1 MEQMTYEQAVAR
13 LEEIVKKLETGEGG
27 LADMIALY
35 QEGVALHDR
44 CAAMLD
50 GFEKKLSTLRP
61 EKEA

>member
-1 MEQMTYEQAVAR
+1 MEQMTYEQAVVR

-27 LADMIALY
+27 LADMIELY
-35 QEGVALHDR
+35 REGVALHDR
-44 CAAMLD
+44 CVAMLD